1 MWTKWEPRR
10 SPLPS
15 TISCPSSFSPTS
27 FFSCLFHSSHS
38 LNRPFPL
45 PYYEIWCCCFSFFFF
60 NLPFPTFLQFL
71 LMFWSSVDIFY
82 IRLFSDTERTWSW
95 HHLPRSWPACVASA
109 TTTSTWPVFPSIGNW
124 PPRLFISLQT
134 SAQNCKTLH
143 LTSSRRSSQSTGV
156 STPQPNKNLAPGGE
170 TLFSI
175 FYFKDGK

>member
-1 MWTKWEPRR
+1 MRTTTQPFAFYDLM
-10 SPLPS
+10 SFIVFAHLLLFLSLPFQSLTQLPL
-15 TISCPSSFSPTS
+15 SFALLWNMMLLF
-27 FFSCLFHSSHS
+27 FFS
-38 LNRPFPL
+38 
-45 PYYEIWCCCFSFFFF
+45 FFF
-60 NLPFPTFLQFL
+60 NLPLPTFLQFL

-175 FYFKDGK
+175 VYFQDGQ

>member
-38 LNRPFPL
+38 LNCPFPCHTMK
-45 PYYEIWCCCFSFFFF
+45 YDVAVFISYFF
-60 NLPFPTFLQFL
+60 NLSLPTFLQFL
-71 LMFWSSVDIFY
+71 LMFWSSVDIFTFVS
-82 IRLFSDTERTWSW
+82 FSDTERTWSW
-95 HHLPRSWPACVASA
+95 HHLPRFWPACVASA

-134 SAQNCKTLH
+134 SAQIFKTFLWPVRGD
-143 LTSSRRSSQSTGV
+143 RRSRQACLLLNRTRIWLQEV
-156 STPQPNKNLAPGGE
+156 R
-170 TLFSI
+170 LFSL
-175 FYFKDGK
+175 FSKF